1 MDTIEEGESVTRVEG
16 ESVGGIG
23 EPLSVKVV
31 EPSGEKEVAVEN
43 EGKSV
48 PRPLIDTTG
57 QGEGVGEKLPQAR
70 VREGGGERVAYPVPE
85 VLCPAETVGKGEGD
99 PVERGVSVGKGGVGE
114 GEFSKDAVIAQ
125 ELVGASFDGDG
136 QVVGVASKGVG
147 V

>member
-1 MDTIEEGESVTRVEG
+1 MDTIEEGERVPRVEG
-16 ESVGGIG
+16 VSVGGIG
-23 EPLSVKVV
+23 EPLSVKDV

-85 VLCPAETVGKGEGD
+85 VLCPAESVGIGEKD
-99 PVERGVSVGKGGVGE
+99 PVERGVGVGKGGVKE
-114 GEFSKDAVIAQ
+114 GELSKDAVTTP
-125 ELVGASFDGDG
+125 ELVGAPFVGDG
-136 QVVGVASKGVG
+136 QAVGVAAKGVG